1 MRSTMK
7 SSAASFAPFFA
18 AYCNG
23 TDPLTH
29 PSAIASAL
37 RTLSTETEGLTLLSE
52 ALQGELGL
60 AFTKAID
67 TILAATG
74 RVIISGMGKSGHVGR
89 KIAATLAST
98 GTPAHFVHPGEASH
112 GDLGMIQP
120 DDVIL
125 AMSWSGES
133 SELADIIAYAERDQV
148 TLIAITSQAE
158 SSLGKGADICLALP
172 RAKEACPNGLA
183 PTTST
188 TMQLALGDAIAVA
201 LLESRGF
208 TSQDFR
214 RYHPGGKLGAQLR
227 QVRAVMHTGER
238 LPLISMGMPMS
249 EAVLTIS
256 AKGLGCVI
264 VTKADGTLAG
274 LVTDGDL
281 RRHMAPDLLGRPV
294 EDIMTKSPKPV
305 SPDTL
310 IAEALEIMESRK
322 ISSLLVVDEARPVGL
337 IHILDLLRIGAA

>member
-7 SSAASFAPFFA
+7 NSAASFAPFFV

-23 TDPLTH
+23 TDPLTQ

-52 ALQGELGL
+52 ALKGELGS
-60 AFTKAID
+60 AFTQAIEA
-67 TILAATG
+67 ILAASG

-148 TLIAITSQAE
+148 TLIAITSQGD
-158 SSLGKGADICLALP
+158 SSLAKGANICLTLP

-227 QVRAVMHTGER
+227 QVRAVMHTGDR
-238 LPLISMGMPMS
+238 LPLIRAGMPMS

-294 EDIMTKSPKPV
+294 EEIMTPSPKTV

-322 ISSLLVVDEARPVGL
+322 ISSLLVVEETRPVGL

>member
-1 MRSTMK
+1 MK
-7 SSAASFAPFFA
+7 NLAASFALFFA

-23 TDPLTH
+23 TDPLTQ

-37 RTLSTETEGLTLLSE
+37 RTLSTETEGLVLLSE
-52 ALQGELGL
+52 ALKGELGS
-60 AFTKAID
+60 AFTHAIE
-67 TILAATG
+67 TILAASG

-89 KIAATLAST
+89 KITATLAST

-133 SELADIIAYAERDQV
+133 SELADIIAYARHNGV
-148 TLIAITSQAE
+148 KLIAITSRAD
-158 SSLGKGADICLALP
+158 SSLGLGADICLALP

-188 TMQLALGDAIAVA
+188 TMQLALGDALAVA

-227 QVRAVMHTGER
+227 QVRAVMHTGDR
-238 LPLISMGMPMS
+238 LPLIQLGKMMS
-249 EAVLTIS
+249 EAIVTIS

-264 VTKADGTLAG
+264 VVTPELKLAG

-281 RRHMAPDLLGRPV
+281 RRHMAPDLLSRPV
-294 EDIMTKSPKPV
+294 DDIMTTSPKTV

-322 ISSLLVVDEARPVGL
+322 ISSLVVVEGEHPVGL

>member
-1 MRSTMK
+1 M
-7 SSAASFAPFFA
+7 A
-18 AYCNG
+18 
-23 TDPLTH
+23 H
-29 PSAIASAL
+29 QSAIQSAQ
-37 RTLSTETEGLTLLSE
+37 RTLLTEGTGLKLLHDAMGE
-52 ALQGELGL
+52 ELGQ
-60 AFTKAID
+60 AFAQAVE
-67 TILAATG
+67 TILAAPG

-89 KIAATLAST
+89 KIAATMAST

-133 SELADIIAYAERDQV
+133 SELADIIAYARHNDV
-148 TLIAITSQAE
+148 KLIGITSRAD
-158 SSLGKGADICLALP
+158 SSLGVGAHICLCLP
-172 RAKEACPNGLA
+172 KAKEACPNGLA

-188 TMQLALGDAIAVA
+188 TMQLALGDALAVA

-227 QVRAVMHTGER
+227 QVSAVMHTGDR
-238 LPLISMGMPMS
+238 LPLIQLGKMMS
-249 EAVLTIS
+249 EAIVTIS
-256 AKGLGCVI
+256 SKGLGCVI
-264 VTKADGTLAG
+264 VVNSDSKLGG

-281 RRHMAPDLLGRPV
+281 RRHMAPDLLGRSV
-294 EDIMTKSPKPV
+294 DEIMTKSPKTV
-305 SPDTL
+305 TPDTL

-322 ISSLLVVDEARPVGL
+322 ISSLVVVEDERPVGL

>member
-1 MRSTMK
+1 M
-7 SSAASFAPFFA
+7 SFAIC
-18 AYCNG
+18 CNG
-23 TDPLTH
+23 IEHLTQ
-29 PSAIASAL
+29 PPALASAL
-37 RTLSTETEGLTLLSE
+37 RTITTETQGLTALSE
-52 ALQGELGL
+52 ALNGDLGV
-60 AFTKAID
+60 AFNKAIE
-67 TILAATG
+67 TILGAPG
-74 RVIISGMGKSGHVGR
+74 RVIISGMGKSGHIGR

-120 DDVIL
+120 DDVII

-133 SELADIIAYAERDQV
+133 SELADIIAYAQQNGV
-148 TLIAITSQAE
+148 KLIAITSRGD
-158 SSLGKGADICLALP
+158 SSLGQGADICLALP
-172 RAKEACPNGLA
+172 RAAEACPNGLA

-188 TMQLALGDAIAVA
+188 TMQLALGDAVAVA

-227 QVRAVMHTGER
+227 QVRAVMHKGER
-238 LPLISMGMPMS
+238 LPLILSGMPMS

-264 VTKADGTLAG
+264 VTKPDGTLAG

-281 RRHMAPDLLGRPV
+281 RRHMAPDLLARSV
-294 EDIMTKSPKPV
+294 NDIMTRTPKTVP
-305 SPDTL
+305 PDTM

-322 ISSLLVVDEARPVGL
+322 ISSLLVVEDEKPVGL

>member
-1 MRSTMK
+1 M
-7 SSAASFAPFFA
+7 AQ
-18 AYCNG
+18 
-23 TDPLTH
+23 H
-29 PSAIASAL
+29 SAIQSAQ
-37 RTLSTETEGLTLLSE
+37 RTLSTEVAGLKLLHD
-52 ALQGELGL
+52 AMGAELGD
-60 AFTKAID
+60 AFTKAVQA
-67 TILAATG
+67 ILTAPG

-89 KIAATLAST
+89 KIAATMAST

-133 SELADIIAYAERDQV
+133 SELADIIAYARHNRV
-148 TLIAITSQAE
+148 KLIAITSRAD
-158 SSLGKGADICLALP
+158 SSLGLGADICLCLP
-172 RAKEACPNGLA
+172 KAQEACPNGLA

-188 TMQLALGDAIAVA
+188 TMQLALGDALSVA

-227 QVRAVMHTGER
+227 QVSAVMHTGDR
-238 LPLISMGMPMS
+238 LPLIVLGKMMS
-249 EAVLTIS
+249 EAIVTIS
-256 AKGLGCVI
+256 SKGLGCVI
-264 VTKADGTLAG
+264 VVTPDSKLAG

-281 RRHMAPDLLGRPV
+281 RRHMAPDLLGRRV
-294 EDIMTKSPKPV
+294 DDIMTKSPKTV
-305 SPDTL
+305 TPDTL

-322 ISSLLVVDEARPVGL
+322 ISSLVVLEDQKPVGL
-337 IHILDLLRIGAA
+337 IHLLDLLRIGAA

>member
-1 MRSTMK
+1 L
-7 SSAASFAPFFA
+7 A
-18 AYCNG
+18 
-23 TDPLTH
+23 H
-29 PSAIASAL
+29 QSAIQSAQ
-37 RTLSTETEGLTLLSE
+37 RTLLTEGTGLKLLHDAMGE
-52 ALQGELGL
+52 ELGQ
-60 AFTKAID
+60 AFAQAVE
-67 TILAATG
+67 TILAAPG

-89 KIAATLAST
+89 KIAATMAST

-133 SELADIIAYAERDQV
+133 SELADIIAYSRHNDV
-148 TLIAITSQAE
+148 KLIGITSRAD
-158 SSLGKGADICLALP
+158 SSLGVGAHICLCLP
-172 RAKEACPNGLA
+172 KAKEACPNGLA

-188 TMQLALGDAIAVA
+188 TMQLALGDALAVA

-227 QVRAVMHTGER
+227 QVSAVMHTGDR
-238 LPLISMGMPMS
+238 LPLIQLGKMMS
-249 EAVLTIS
+249 EAIVTIS
-256 AKGLGCVI
+256 SKGLGCVI
-264 VTKADGTLAG
+264 VVKPDSKLGG

-281 RRHMAPDLLGRPV
+281 RRHMAPDLLGRSV
-294 EDIMTKSPKPV
+294 DEIMTKSPKTV
-305 SPDTL
+305 TPDTL

-322 ISSLLVVDEARPVGL
+322 ISSLVVVEDERPVGL

>member
-1 MRSTMK
+1 L
-7 SSAASFAPFFA
+7 A
-18 AYCNG
+18 
-23 TDPLTH
+23 H
-29 PSAIASAL
+29 QSAIQSAQ
-37 RTLSTETEGLTLLSE
+37 RTLLTEGTGLKLLHDAMGE
-52 ALQGELGL
+52 ELGQ
-60 AFTKAID
+60 AFAQAVD
-67 TILAATG
+67 AILAASG

-89 KIAATLAST
+89 KIAATMAST

-133 SELADIIAYAERDQV
+133 SELADIIAYARHNDV
-148 TLIAITSQAE
+148 KLIGITSRAD
-158 SSLGKGADICLALP
+158 SSLGVGAHICLCLP
-172 RAKEACPNGLA
+172 KAKEACPNGLA

-188 TMQLALGDAIAVA
+188 TMQLALGDALAVA

-227 QVRAVMHTGER
+227 QVSAVMHTGDR
-238 LPLISMGMPMS
+238 LPLIQLGKMMS
-249 EAVLTIS
+249 EAIVTIS
-256 AKGLGCVI
+256 SKGLGCVI
-264 VTKADGTLAG
+264 VVKPDSKLGG

-281 RRHMAPDLLGRPV
+281 RRHMAPDLLGRSV
-294 EDIMTKSPKPV
+294 DEIMTKSPKTV
-305 SPDTL
+305 TPDTL

-322 ISSLLVVDEARPVGL
+322 ISSLVVVEDERPVGL

>member
-1 MRSTMK
+1 MANNPAIL
-7 SSAASFAPFFA
+7 SAR
-18 AYCNG
+18 
-23 TDPLTH
+23 L
-29 PSAIASAL
+29 
-37 RTLSTETEGLTLLSE
+37 TLSTEIAGLASLAE
-52 ALQGELGL
+52 ALEGDLGF
-60 AFTKAID
+60 AFSKAVEA
-67 TILAATG
+67 ILTAPG
-74 RVIISGMGKSGHVGR
+74 RVIITGMGKSGHVGR
-89 KIAATLAST
+89 KIAATMAST

-120 DDVIL
+120 NDVIL
-125 AMSWSGES
+125 AISWSGEA
-133 SELADIIAYAERDQV
+133 SELADIIAYAERYHV
-148 TLIAITSQAE
+148 KLISITSQAE
-158 SSLGKGADICLALP
+158 SSLAKGSDICLCLP

-188 TMQLALGDAIAVA
+188 TMQLALGDALAVA

-214 RYHPGGKLGAQLR
+214 RFHPGGKLGAQLR
-227 QVRAVMHTGER
+227 QVGAVMHTGER
-238 LPLISMGMPMS
+238 LPLIHSGMPMS

-264 VTKADGTLAG
+264 VATADGKLAG

-281 RRHMAPDLLGRPV
+281 RRHMASDLLGRPV
-294 EDIMTKSPKPV
+294 EEIMTKSPKTV

-322 ISSLLVVDEARPVGL
+322 ISSLVVVTDEKPVGL

>member
-1 MRSTMK
+1 VKETLLIK
-7 SSAASFAPFFA
+7 DPVILSAQ
-18 AYCNG
+18 
-23 TDPLTH
+23 
-29 PSAIASAL
+29 
-37 RTLSTETEGLTLLSE
+37 RTLSTETEGLRLLHEAMEGDLGKAFSE
-52 ALQGELGL
+52 AV
-60 AFTKAID
+60 A
-67 TILAATG
+67 TILSAPG
-74 RVIISGMGKSGHVGR
+74 RLIISGMGKSGHVGR

-98 GTPAHFVHPGEASH
+98 GTPSHFVHPGEASH

-133 SELADIIAYAERDQV
+133 SELADIIAYAQQNDV
-148 TLIAITSQAE
+148 KLIAITSRAD
-158 SSLGKGADICLALP
+158 SSLGQGATICLALP
-172 RAKEACPNGLA
+172 KAKEACPNGLA

-227 QVRAVMHTGER
+227 QVAAVMHSGER
-238 LPLISMGMPMS
+238 LPLIQTGRLMS
-249 EAVLTIS
+249 EAIVTIS

-264 VTKADGTLAG
+264 VTDQEGRLSG
-274 LVTDGDL
+274 IVTDGDL
-281 RRHMAPDLLGRPV
+281 RRHMAPDLIGRPV
-294 EDIMTKSPKPV
+294 DDIMSKRPKTV
-305 SPDTL
+305 SPSTL

-322 ISSLLVVDEARPVGL
+322 ISSLVVVENERPVGV

>member
-1 MRSTMK
+1 MANTPAIL
-7 SSAASFAPFFA
+7 SAR
-18 AYCNG
+18 
-23 TDPLTH
+23 
-29 PSAIASAL
+29 
-37 RTLSTETEGLTLLSE
+37 RTLSTEVAGLASLVEAMEGD
-52 ALQGELGL
+52 LGL
-60 AFTKAID
+60 AFSKAVD
-67 TILAATG
+67 TILATPG

-89 KIAATLAST
+89 KIAATMAST

-133 SELADIIAYAERDQV
+133 SELADIIAYAERDHV
-148 TLIAITSQAE
+148 KLISITSQAE
-158 SSLGKGADICLALP
+158 SSLAKGSDICLCLP

-188 TMQLALGDAIAVA
+188 TMQLALGDALAVA

-214 RYHPGGKLGAQLR
+214 RFHPGGKLGAQLR
-227 QVRAVMHTGER
+227 QVGAVMHTGER
-238 LPLISMGMPMS
+238 LPLISAGMPMS

-264 VTKADGTLAG
+264 VAAADGKLAG

-294 EDIMTKSPKPV
+294 EDIMTKSPKTV
-305 SPDTL
+305 STDTL

-322 ISSLLVVDEARPVGL
+322 ISSLVVVADEKPVGL

>member
-1 MRSTMK
+1 MS
-7 SSAASFAPFFA
+7 
-18 AYCNG
+18 
-23 TDPLTH
+23 H
-29 PSAIASAL
+29 QSAIQSAQ
-37 RTLSTETEGLTLLSE
+37 RTLSTEAAGLQLIHD
-52 ALQGELGL
+52 AMGAELGQ
-60 AFTKAID
+60 AFKHAVE
-67 TILAATG
+67 TILAAPG

-89 KIAATLAST
+89 KIAATMAST

-133 SELADIIAYAERDQV
+133 SELADIIAYARHNGV
-148 TLIAITSQAE
+148 KLIAITSRAD
-158 SSLGKGADICLALP
+158 SSLGLGADICLCLP
-172 RAKEACPNGLA
+172 KAQEACPNGLA

-188 TMQLALGDAIAVA
+188 TMQLALGDALAVA

-227 QVRAVMHTGER
+227 QVSAVMHTGDR
-238 LPLISMGMPMS
+238 LPLIELGKMMS
-249 EAVLTIS
+249 DAIVAIS
-256 AKGLGCVI
+256 SKGLGCVI
-264 VTKADGTLAG
+264 VVTPDSKLAG

-281 RRHMAPDLLGRPV
+281 RRHMAPDLLARRV
-294 EDIMTKSPKPV
+294 DDIMTKAPKSV
-305 SPDTL
+305 TPDTL

-322 ISSLLVVDEARPVGL
+322 ISSLVVLEHDQPVGL

>member
-1 MRSTMK
+1 M
-7 SSAASFAPFFA
+7 A
-18 AYCNG
+18 
-23 TDPLTH
+23 H
-29 PSAIASAL
+29 QSAIQSAQ
-37 RTLSTETEGLTLLSE
+37 RTLLTEGTGLKLLHDAMGE
-52 ALQGELGL
+52 ELGQ
-60 AFTKAID
+60 AFAQAVD
-67 TILAATG
+67 AILAASG

-89 KIAATLAST
+89 KIAATMAST

-133 SELADIIAYAERDQV
+133 SELADIIAYARHNDV
-148 TLIAITSQAE
+148 KLIGITSRAD
-158 SSLGKGADICLALP
+158 SSLGVGAHICLCLP
-172 RAKEACPNGLA
+172 KAKEACPNGLA

-188 TMQLALGDAIAVA
+188 TMQLALGDALAVA

-227 QVRAVMHTGER
+227 QVSAVMHTGDR
-238 LPLISMGMPMS
+238 LPLIQLGKMMS
-249 EAVLTIS
+249 EAIVTIS
-256 AKGLGCVI
+256 SKGLGCVI
-264 VTKADGTLAG
+264 VVKPDSKLGG

-281 RRHMAPDLLGRPV
+281 RRHMAPDLLGRSV
-294 EDIMTKSPKPV
+294 DEIMTKSPKTV
-305 SPDTL
+305 TPDTL

-322 ISSLLVVDEARPVGL
+322 ISSLVVVEDERPVGL

>member
-1 MRSTMK
+1 M
-7 SSAASFAPFFA
+7 A
-18 AYCNG
+18 
-23 TDPLTH
+23 H
-29 PSAIASAL
+29 QSAIQSAQ
-37 RTLSTETEGLTLLSE
+37 RTLLTEGTGLKLLHDAMGE
-52 ALQGELGL
+52 ELGQ
-60 AFTKAID
+60 AFAQAVE
-67 TILAATG
+67 TILAAPG

-89 KIAATLAST
+89 KIAATMAST

-133 SELADIIAYAERDQV
+133 SELADIIAYARHNDV
-148 TLIAITSQAE
+148 KLIGITSRAD
-158 SSLGKGADICLALP
+158 SSLGVGAHICLCLP
-172 RAKEACPNGLA
+172 KAKEACPNGLA

-188 TMQLALGDAIAVA
+188 TMQLALGDALAVA

-227 QVRAVMHTGER
+227 QVSAVMHTGDR
-238 LPLISMGMPMS
+238 LPLIQLGKMMS
-249 EAVLTIS
+249 EAIVTIS
-256 AKGLGCVI
+256 SKGLGCVI
-264 VTKADGTLAG
+264 VVKPDSKLGG

-281 RRHMAPDLLGRPV
+281 RRHMAPNLLGRSV
-294 EDIMTKSPKPV
+294 DEIMTKSPKTV
-305 SPDTL
+305 TPDTL

-322 ISSLLVVDEARPVGL
+322 ISSLVVVEDERPVGL

>member
-1 MRSTMK
+1 M
-7 SSAASFAPFFA
+7 A
-18 AYCNG
+18 
-23 TDPLTH
+23 H
-29 PSAIASAL
+29 QSAIQSAQ
-37 RTLSTETEGLTLLSE
+37 RTLLTEGNGLKLLHDAMGE
-52 ALQGELGL
+52 ELGQ
-60 AFTKAID
+60 AFAQAVD
-67 TILAATG
+67 AILAASG

-89 KIAATLAST
+89 KIAATMAST

-133 SELADIIAYAERDQV
+133 SELADIIAYARHNDV
-148 TLIAITSQAE
+148 KLIGITSRAD
-158 SSLGKGADICLALP
+158 SSLGVGAHICLCLP
-172 RAKEACPNGLA
+172 KAKEACPNGLA

-188 TMQLALGDAIAVA
+188 TMQLALGDALAVA

-227 QVRAVMHTGER
+227 QVSAVMHTGDR
-238 LPLISMGMPMS
+238 LPLIQLGKMMS
-249 EAVLTIS
+249 EAIVTIS
-256 AKGLGCVI
+256 SKGLGCVI
-264 VTKADGTLAG
+264 VVKPDSKLGG

-281 RRHMAPDLLGRPV
+281 RRHMAPDLLGRSV
-294 EDIMTKSPKPV
+294 DEIMTKSPKTV
-305 SPDTL
+305 TPDTL

-322 ISSLLVVDEARPVGL
+322 ISSLVVVEDERPVGL

>member
-1 MRSTMK
+1 M
-7 SSAASFAPFFA
+7 A
-18 AYCNG
+18 
-23 TDPLTH
+23 H
-29 PSAIASAL
+29 QSAIQSAQ
-37 RTLSTETEGLTLLSE
+37 RTLLTEGTGLKLLHDAMGE
-52 ALQGELGL
+52 ELGQ
-60 AFTKAID
+60 AFAQAVE
-67 TILAATG
+67 TILAAPG

-89 KIAATLAST
+89 KIAATMAST

-133 SELADIIAYAERDQV
+133 SELADIIAYARHNDV
-148 TLIAITSQAE
+148 KLIGITSRAD
-158 SSLGKGADICLALP
+158 SSLGVGANICLCLP
-172 RAKEACPNGLA
+172 KAKEACPNGLA

-188 TMQLALGDAIAVA
+188 TMQLALGDALAVA

-227 QVRAVMHTGER
+227 QVSAVMHTGDR
-238 LPLISMGMPMS
+238 LPLIQLGKMMS
-249 EAVLTIS
+249 EAIVTIS
-256 AKGLGCVI
+256 SKGLGCVI
-264 VTKADGTLAG
+264 VVNSDSKLGG

-281 RRHMAPDLLGRPV
+281 RRHMAPDLLGRSV
-294 EDIMTKSPKPV
+294 DEIMTKSPKTV
-305 SPDTL
+305 TPDTL

-322 ISSLLVVDEARPVGL
+322 ISSLVVVEDERPVGL

>member
-1 MRSTMK
+1 L
-7 SSAASFAPFFA
+7 A
-18 AYCNG
+18 
-23 TDPLTH
+23 H
-29 PSAIASAL
+29 QSAIQSAQ
-37 RTLSTETEGLTLLSE
+37 RTLLTEGNGLKLLHDAMGE
-52 ALQGELGL
+52 ELGQ
-60 AFTKAID
+60 AFAQAVD
-67 TILAATG
+67 AILAASG

-89 KIAATLAST
+89 KIAATMAST

-133 SELADIIAYAERDQV
+133 SELADIIAYARHNDV
-148 TLIAITSQAE
+148 KLIGITSRAD
-158 SSLGKGADICLALP
+158 SSLGVGAHICLCLP
-172 RAKEACPNGLA
+172 KAKEACPNGLA

-188 TMQLALGDAIAVA
+188 TMQLALGDALAVA

-227 QVRAVMHTGER
+227 QVSAVMHTGDR
-238 LPLISMGMPMS
+238 LPLIQLGKMMS
-249 EAVLTIS
+249 EAIVTIS
-256 AKGLGCVI
+256 SKGLGCVI
-264 VTKADGTLAG
+264 VVKPDSKLGG

-281 RRHMAPDLLGRPV
+281 RRHMAPDLLGRSV
-294 EDIMTKSPKPV
+294 DEIMTKSPKTV
-305 SPDTL
+305 TPDTL

-322 ISSLLVVDEARPVGL
+322 ISSLVVVEDERPVGL

>member
-1 MRSTMK
+1 L
-7 SSAASFAPFFA
+7 A
-18 AYCNG
+18 
-23 TDPLTH
+23 H
-29 PSAIASAL
+29 QSAIQSAQ
-37 RTLSTETEGLTLLSE
+37 RTLLTEGTGLKLLHDAMGE
-52 ALQGELGL
+52 ELGQ
-60 AFTKAID
+60 AFAQAVE
-67 TILAATG
+67 TILAAPG

-89 KIAATLAST
+89 KIAATMAST

-133 SELADIIAYAERDQV
+133 SELADIIAYARHNDV
-148 TLIAITSQAE
+148 KLIGITSRAD
-158 SSLGKGADICLALP
+158 SSLGVGAHICLCLP
-172 RAKEACPNGLA
+172 KAKEACPNGLA

-188 TMQLALGDAIAVA
+188 TMQLALGDALAVA

-227 QVRAVMHTGER
+227 QVSAVMHTGDR
-238 LPLISMGMPMS
+238 LPLIQLGKMMS
-249 EAVLTIS
+249 EAIVTIS
-256 AKGLGCVI
+256 SKGLGCVI
-264 VTKADGTLAG
+264 VVNSDSKLGG

-281 RRHMAPDLLGRPV
+281 RRHMAPDLLGRSV
-294 EDIMTKSPKPV
+294 DEIMTKSPKTV
-305 SPDTL
+305 TPDTL

-322 ISSLLVVDEARPVGL
+322 ISSLVVVEDERPVGL